1 MIDKSKDTEER
12 MESMKQVELLSKQSK
27 EIEREIVTFYK
38 TVGKMVNLNSRAT
51 EIFAYLKIYDALSQE
66 QLKQL
71 TGFSLGTISTTL
83 QSFLQTDII
92 GRKMIPKT
100 HKNLYRI
107 KPERVNFVYTPSTQ
121 IVEDLE
127 KLDSFIVEQQTEL
140 QKLES
145 RYPIEIKFLHMRLN
159 SLRNYIE
166 AQRRQI
172 NREKKH
178 SFFQEDVSEIIPLNQ
193 MIVYSFETQEFEE
206 NLMDILGYYKNNP
219 IKNRLRSIFFTHR
232 SVTQQTLMDI
242 SGFSRSTVS
251 RFLNQDLKRE
261 FIRALPREFRE
272 PRIYYLESISLS
284 ILSVIL
290 NTDNFIYSRVPRF
303 QEILSTL
310 QSERQSGRGEKDTIF
325 LITKIKEILGQIEDF
340 KNNTRF
346 LRQAYHDISKLLEKD
361 TRVRNQVS
369 QE

>member
-1 MIDKSKDTEER
+1 
-12 MESMKQVELLSKQSK
+12 
-27 EIEREIVTFYK
+27 
-38 TVGKMVNLNSRAT
+38 
-51 EIFAYLKIYDALSQE
+51 
-66 QLKQL
+66 
-71 TGFSLGTISTTL
+71 
-83 QSFLQTDII
+83 
-92 GRKMIPKT
+92 MIPKT

-127 KLDSFIVEQQTEL
+127 RLDLFIVEQQTEL
-140 QKLES
+140 QKLQS
-145 RYPIEIKFLHMRLN
+145 KYPIEIKFLHMRLN
-159 SLRNYIE
+159 SFRNYIE

-178 SFFQEDVSEIIPLNQ
+178 SFFQEDVSEIIPLNE

-206 NLMDILGYYKNNP
+206 NLMDILGYYKDNP

-232 SVTQQTLMDI
+232 SVTQQALMDI

-251 RFLNQDLKRE
+251 RFLNQDLKRDY
-261 FIRALPREFRE
+261 IRVLPREFRR

-290 NTDNFIYSRVPRF
+290 NTDNFIYSYVPRF

-310 QSERQSGRGEKDTIF
+310 QSERRSGRDRKDATF
-325 LITKIKEILGQIEDF
+325 LIAKIKEILGQIEAFGND
-340 KNNTRF
+340 TRF
-346 LRQAYHDISKLLEKD
+346 LRQAHHDLLVFLEKD
-361 TRVRNQVS
+361 TRVDR
-369 QE
+369 QEK